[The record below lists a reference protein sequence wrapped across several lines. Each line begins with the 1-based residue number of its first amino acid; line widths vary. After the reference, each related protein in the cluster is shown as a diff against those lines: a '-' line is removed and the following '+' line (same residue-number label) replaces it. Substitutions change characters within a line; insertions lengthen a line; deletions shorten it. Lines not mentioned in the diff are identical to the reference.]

1 LAVLDIIE
9 SEDLVA
15 RAETAGE
22 RLTDALLRATAGNP
36 AVKEIR
42 GLGLLIAIE
51 LAGEWASEIVGRAL
65 ERGLVVN
72 NVAPDVVRL
81 APPLIVSGSQIDTA
95 VGVLAALLSSYKER
109 V

>member
-15 RAETAGE
+15 RTAAAGE
-22 RLTDALLRATAGNP
+22 RLTEALLQATAGNP
-36 AVKEIR
+36 AVKEVR

-51 LAGEWASEIVGRAL
+51 LAGEWAAEIVARAL
-65 ERGLVVN
+65 EKGLVVN

-81 APPLIVSGSQIDTA
+81 APPLIVSAAQIDTA
-95 VGVLAALLSSYKER
+95 VEILAGLLASYKDR